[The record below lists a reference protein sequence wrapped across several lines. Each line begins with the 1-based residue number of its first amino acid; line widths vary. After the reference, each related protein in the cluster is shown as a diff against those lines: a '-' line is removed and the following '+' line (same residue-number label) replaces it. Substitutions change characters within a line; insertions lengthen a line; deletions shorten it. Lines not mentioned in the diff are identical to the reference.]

1 MDKEV
6 KRPRVLI
13 CDPIAEVGIE
23 ILQEVANVDVKPG
36 PSPEELL
43 EIIGGYE
50 AVVVRSA
57 TKIRANVIEQG
68 RRLKVIARAG
78 AGLDNIDVA
87 EAQNQG
93 IKVVNSP
100 DANTRA
106 VAEHTLAL
114 ILALAR
120 HVPAADSSLKAGR
133 WEKKKL
139 MGIGLFGKT
148 LGIIGLGR
156 IGREVAV
163 RARAF
168 GMRVLVN
175 QRRPTPELNLELG
188 VEAVDLTELL
198 QVADFVSLH
207 VPARPENYN
216 MMGAAQFALMKPTA
230 YLVNTSR
237 GVMVD
242 EQALLSALD
251 SSQIA
256 GAALDVFVKEPA
268 ADSVLAQHERV
279 IATPHIAASTED
291 AQTMAAITV
300 AQQIVEVFQGGKL
313 ENPLSLL
320 VVPLDK
326 VFPHEHVDPKRVAR
340 LAKRLETDGLL
351 VNPTVVV
358 QVDEKFVVLD
368 GASRITALK
377 ELGYAHAIVQIV
389 SDLEEI
395 ELRTWNHVICGAEAG
410 HLVKMLDDLP
420 EVSTIESNPNK
431 ILDDMLEL
439 GGLCYIHAIDGKV
452 FIIQPAAGINHLE
465 ALNKLTN
472 TYIENYQVL
481 RTIKEKIEELQQE
494 HPDLAALVVFPEY
507 PVEQVLQ
514 IAKAGRVLPAGIT
527 RFIIPGRVLRLNAE
541 LSLLKSDESVE
552 EKNKWLYELVTE
564 KQAGSRIRYYKEPV
578 YLLDE

>member
-1 MDKEV
+1 MDNED

-23 ILQEVANVDVKPG
+23 ILQEVASVDVKPG
-36 PSPEELL
+36 LSPEDLA

-87 EAQNQG
+87 EAQNRG
-93 IKVVNSP
+93 IQVVNSP

-120 HVPAADSSLKAGR
+120 HVPAADTSLKAGR

-198 QVADFVSLH
+198 RQSDFVSIH
-207 VPARPENYN
+207 VPARPENHN
-216 MMGAAQFALMKPTA
+216 MMGAAQFALMKPSA
-230 YLVNTSR
+230 YLINTSR
-237 GVMVD
+237 GVIVD
-242 EQALLSALD
+242 EQALLAALD
-251 SSQIA
+251 SGQIA

-268 ADSVLAQHERV
+268 VDSVLAQHERV

-300 AQQIVEVFQGGKL
+300 AQQIVELLQGSKL

-320 VVPLDK
+320 VVPLDQ

-351 VNPTVVV
+351 VNPPVVV
-358 QVDEKFVVLD
+358 QADEKFVVLD

-377 ELGYAHAIVQIV
+377 ELGYPHAIVQLV
-389 SDLEEI
+389 TDVEEI
-395 ELRTWNHVICGAEAG
+395 ELRTWNHVICGAEPG
-410 HLVKMLDDLP
+410 HLVAMLDNLP
-420 EVSTIESNPNK
+420 EVSTIESDPDK

-439 GGLCYIHAIDGKV
+439 GGLCYIHTIDGKV

-481 RTIKEKIEELQQE
+481 RTIKEEIEELQQE
-494 HPDLAALVVFPEY
+494 HSDLAALVVFPEY
-507 PVEQVLQ
+507 TVEQVLQ
-514 IAKAGRVLPAGIT
+514 IAKVGRVLPAGIT

-541 LSLLKSDESVE
+541 LSMLKSDKSVE

>member
-1 MDKEV
+1 MDNED

-23 ILQEVANVDVKPG
+23 ILQEVASVDVKPG
-36 PSPEELL
+36 LSPEDLA

-87 EAQNQG
+87 EAQNRG
-93 IKVVNSP
+93 IQVVNSP

-120 HVPAADSSLKAGR
+120 HVPAADTSLKAGR

-198 QVADFVSLH
+198 RQSDFVSIH
-207 VPARPENYN
+207 VPARPENHN
-216 MMGAAQFALMKPTA
+216 MMGAAQFALMKPSA
-230 YLVNTSR
+230 YLINTSR
-237 GVMVD
+237 GVIVD
-242 EQALLSALD
+242 EQALLAALD
-251 SSQIA
+251 SGQIA

-268 ADSVLAQHERV
+268 VDSVLAQHERV

-300 AQQIVEVFQGGKL
+300 AQQIVELLQGSKL

-320 VVPLDK
+320 VVPLDQ

-351 VNPTVVV
+351 VNPPVVV
-358 QVDEKFVVLD
+358 QADEKFVVLD

-377 ELGYAHAIVQIV
+377 ELGYPHAIVQLV
-389 SDLEEI
+389 TDVEEI
-395 ELRTWNHVICGAEAG
+395 ELRTWNHVICGAEPG
-410 HLVKMLDDLP
+410 HLVAMLDNLP
-420 EVSTIESNPNK
+420 EVSTIESDPDK

-439 GGLCYIHAIDGKV
+439 GGLCYIHTIDGKV

-481 RTIKEKIEELQQE
+481 RTIKEEIEELQQE
-494 HPDLAALVVFPEY
+494 HSDLAALVVFPEY
-507 PVEQVLQ
+507 TVEQVLQ
-514 IAKAGRVLPAGIT
+514 IAKVGRVLPAGIT

-541 LSLLKSDESVE
+541 LSLLKSDKSVE